1 MHWSVAS
8 GLAET
13 LRQESLLYGI
23 DIHMFFPGTFDSACL
38 QKENET
44 KPKITL
50 KLEVSD
56 PMVSAEQ

>member
-1 MHWSVAS
+1 
-8 GLAET
+8 
-13 LRQESLLYGI
+13 
-23 DIHMFFPGTFDSACL
+23 MFSPGTFDNACL

-56 PMVSAEQ
+56 PMVSAEQGTTGLFEDISQARW